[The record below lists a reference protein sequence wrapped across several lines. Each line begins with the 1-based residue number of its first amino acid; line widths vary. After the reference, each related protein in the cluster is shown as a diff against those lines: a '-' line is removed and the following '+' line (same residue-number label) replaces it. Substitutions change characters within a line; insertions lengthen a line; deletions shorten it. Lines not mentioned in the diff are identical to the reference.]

1 MAHERL
7 TLDNSIFAQTL
18 RHTSRSVPAYQPRP
32 MHPQTAQDMMFV
44 RSRPMASVAHV
55 QSPGRAKP
63 IGAVDS
69 VHAAPRRAT
78 ANPSRSNPISQHI
91 VRDTSELTR
100 KSHKK
105 RALKPMAVLYV
116 LAAMLFVAGV
126 FVTISSL
133 RTDEHVKAQVKQ
145 LQATT
150 SANAD
155 NDTPT
160 DEKPSDTA
168 VNNYSVAPNLARYL
182 DIPKLSVHARV
193 IPLGVK
199 TNGTLKAPGN
209 GYDVGWYNAS
219 SRPGENGAMLIDGH
233 SNVLGK
239 RAVFAKLGNLVAGD
253 ELKITRGDGQVFAY
267 HVRSVEIVDN
277 DKVDM
282 ASLLVSADTAKP
294 GLNLITCAG
303 DVIPGTLHLDK
314 RALVKAV
321 LE

>member
-7 TLDNSIFAQTL
+7 TLDNPVFAQPL
-18 RHTSRSVPAYQPRP
+18 RRSGRSVPAYQPRP

-44 RSRPMASVAHV
+44 RSRPTASVAHV
-55 QSPGRAKP
+55 QNPGRAKP
-63 IGAVDS
+63 GRALGS
-69 VHAAPRRAT
+69 AYTAPRRTTESSDRSKQDIARET
-78 ANPSRSNPISQHI
+78 LEPS
-91 VRDTSELTR
+91 R

-105 RALKPMAVLYV
+105 RATKPMAVLYV

-160 DEKPSDTA
+160 DEKPSNAA
-168 VNNYSVAPNLARYL
+168 VSNYSVAPNLARYL

-199 TNGTLKAPGN
+199 TNGTLRAPGN